1 MVTRCHLCNPEPASW
16 LHCGCGSSAGAHRIL
31 QGTSKLPVKLPLLPE
46 DGENVKCGRGGEL
59 GRGIDETEV
68 RFVSHEGLAK
78 HGPGL
83 EPRLVHFQPGLDEAY
98 PPIRSLH
105 NTPGRIRDA
114 CWTPLLKLFCAV
126 TWWCCLSTATN
137 GVEAEEEEEEKLLD
151 EERDDVPFVHGSLLR
166 EKDPVHVNALA
177 GSGEEI
183 ATPASTASV
192 VRPLRVIIG
201 EVGDN
206 EECDQQGHA
215 RLLRREDVDYVV
227 TTGDGS
233 ADTFVLPPALTSAD
247 GDGEAG
253 GVQVVASEAAGEDA
267 GSEVAEENG
276 GEDAGDNDE
285 DDEDEDKDD
294 NEEED
299 DAEEDEEDDD
309 DDGGDGGDD
318 GDGGGGG
325 DGGDG
330 DGDGNCEDLGSPGH
344 HILVGK
350 ISPRDYQ
357 DTINDFPP
365 L

>member
-1 MVTRCHLCNPEPASW
+1 V
-16 LHCGCGSSAGAHRIL
+16 
-31 QGTSKLPVKLPLLPE
+31 
-46 DGENVKCGRGGEL
+46 
-59 GRGIDETEV
+59 
-68 RFVSHEGLAK
+68 
-78 HGPGL
+78 
-83 EPRLVHFQPGLDEAY
+83 
-98 PPIRSLH
+98 
-105 NTPGRIRDA
+105 
-114 CWTPLLKLFCAV
+114 
-126 TWWCCLSTATN
+126 
-137 GVEAEEEEEEKLLD
+137 
-151 EERDDVPFVHGSLLR
+151 
-166 EKDPVHVNALA
+166 
-177 GSGEEI
+177 
-183 ATPASTASV
+183 
-192 VRPLRVIIG
+192 
-201 EVGDN
+201 
-206 EECDQQGHA
+206 HA
-215 RLLRREDVDYVV
+215 RLLRREDVDYVA

-253 GVQVVASEAAGEDA
+253 GVQIVASEAAGEDA
-267 GSEVAEENG
+267 GS
-276 GEDAGDNDE
+276 DAGDN
-285 DDEDEDKDD
+285 DEDEDKDD